1 MGSED
6 EWNDEETAELRVAC
20 FMGLVSFPS
29 SRIEVL
35 RIAPRHSKHLMNA
48 AARAL
53 IQSATVTDTPLSDA
67 GLDGT
72 GQVIQ
77 VRKRIFDQLRGFH
90 LLSINMTPVFS
101 IAAQPYLHIEIDEVQ
116 STFS

>member
-6 EWNDEETAELRVAC
+6 AWSSEETVELRVAC
-20 FMGLVSFPS
+20 FMGLVSFLS

-35 RIAPRHSKHLMNA
+35 RIAPRHAKHLTNA

-53 IQSATVTDTPLSDA
+53 IQSGTVTDTPLSDA

-77 VRKRIFDQLRGFH
+77 VREKISD
-90 LLSINMTPVFS
+90 
-101 IAAQPYLHIEIDEVQ
+101 YW
-116 STFS
+116 